1 MKFKSYLILAILLL
15 TAIILIQNT
24 EVVEFKI
31 FFWQISMSRIIL
43 FPVLLV
49 IGFIVGYI
57 IAKVHRHKHVKEQ
70 LAKPCTE
77 NSKGRENV

>member
-43 FPVLLV
+43 FPALLV

-57 IAKVHRHKHVKEQ
+57 IAKVHRHKRVKEK
-70 LAKPCTE
+70 LAKPCAE
-77 NSKGRENV
+77 NPKGREND